1 MLLETLDSL
10 ALLRVV
16 AIIGPA
22 RSATINHYFAVSVNA
37 GNFVYSLFL
46 IIEFPNKKY

>member
-1 MLLETLDSL
+1 MGTLDSL

-22 RSATINHYFAVSVNA
+22 RSASINHYFAVLVNA
-37 GNFVYSLFL
+37 GNFVYSSFFK
-46 IIEFPNKKY
+46 IDFPNKKY